1 MPTMSTAGK
10 LEAGVQR
17 VVDRLPGL
25 SQDTSSGHRSGT
37 EGWDVA
43 ALETVNLDAAPFRA
57 LDKYL
62 AALPEP
68 NIHSLLVLRRGALVY
83 ERYFSGEDQAWG
95 RHLGHVSFSAEN
107 KHDVRSISKNVT
119 SLLTGIAIDRKMIG
133 SIDEPVF
140 KFLPA
145 YADLCTP
152 ERSGLLVRHLL
163 TMSAGFEWN
172 QDVPHSDPMNSE
184 TRMIRSRDPLRFA
197 LKASTVDTPGEV
209 WCFSGGTA
217 EILGAVVQNA
227 TGQPLDRFA
236 RECLFGPLGITDFEW
251 IKYPRSGIPA
261 ASSGL
266 RLRPRDMAKLGQLVL
281 QRGQW
286 NGQQIVTGQWIDAS
300 IAPQIWAPNYAL
312 FYGYHWWVSR
322 SLIRNHEIQWAAGI
336 GLGGQRIYIVP
347 SLDLVMVTTFGCY
360 ATPELLT
367 LPLQLLNRYVLSA
380 VKDI

>member
-1 MPTMSTAGK
+1 MPTMSVAGK
-10 LEAGVQR
+10 LETGVQR
-17 VVDRLPGL
+17 ATDRLPGL
-25 SQDTSSGHRSGT
+25 SQDCFSGHRSGT
-37 EGWDVA
+37 DWCDVA
-43 ALETVNLDAAPFRA
+43 AFETVDLDAAPFRA
-57 LDKYL
+57 LEKYL
-62 AALPEP
+62 AALPEA

-83 ERYFSGEDQAWG
+83 ERYFSGEDEAWG
-95 RHLGHVSFSAEN
+95 RRLGHVGFSAEN
-107 KHDVRSISKNVT
+107 KHDVRSITKSVT

-172 QDVPHSDPMNSE
+172 QDVPYSDPMNSE
-184 TRMIRSRDPLRFA
+184 ARMIRAQDPLRFA
-197 LKASTVDTPGEV
+197 LEASTVDTPGEV
-209 WCFSGGTA
+209 WSFSGGTA
-217 EILGAVVQNA
+217 EILGAVVRNA

-236 RECLFGPLGITDFEW
+236 RECLFEPLGIMDFEW
-251 IKYPRSGIPA
+251 IKYPKSGIPA

-286 NGQQIVTGQWIDAS
+286 NGQQIVAGQWIDAS
-300 IAPQIWAPNYAL
+300 IAPQIGVSNYVV
-312 FYGYHWWVSR
+312 FYGYHWWLGR
-322 SLIRNHEIQWAAGI
+322 SLIRNREILWAAGI

-347 SLDLVMVTTFGCY
+347 ALDLVMVTTFGCY
-360 ATPELLT
+360 AKSEQQIPA
-367 LPLQLLNRYVLSA
+367 LQILNRYILSA